1 MLAVG
6 FVLAGVGAAILSIG
20 LFSDSGRFIGW
31 HIGSHTGLIL
41 GALAAVALIA
51 GVRLIRWGAV
61 RGVKNAWAQR
71 KFDKRAKEA
80 RHD

>member
-1 MLAVG
+1 MLVLG
-6 FVLAGVGAAILSIG
+6 FVLTGVGAAILLIG

-41 GALAAVALIA
+41 GAVAGAAIIA
-51 GVRLIRWGAV
+51 GIRLIRWGAV

-71 KFDKRAKEA
+71 KLDKREKHA
-80 RHD
+80 RTD